1 MTDNDGADA
10 VVATVL
16 VVVVVE
22 MEVEA
27 DSILGVCGVVL
38 VVAAAVVC
46 VVGVVS
52 SRIRYNV

>member
-10 VVATVL
+10 VVAAVL

-27 DSILGVCGVVL
+27 ESILGVRGVVL
-38 VVAAAVVC
+38 AIAAAVVR